1 MAAISL
7 TSPLERSWTQL
18 GARLTEVGEGWR
30 MPASFAGAESE
41 LRAARQGVS
50 LGDGTPRGRILV
62 QGEAAAAIIGEAA
75 GGVPEKIGEVTGTA
89 AMEIARLR
97 PDLFHVGTSAEG
109 RAGTLTS
116 LRDAKTDALSTITD
130 VTHGRFEMRLVG
142 PAAPVLL
149 SKLCGLDFD
158 SAAFPSGAARQTSVA
173 KTRQLVIRS
182 DLADL
187 PAYRLLGSRSLGAYV
202 WDTLMAAGR
211 DLGVEPIGV
220 EALQALGER
229 GS

>member
-41 LRAARQGVS
+41 LRAARQGVA

-62 QGEAAAAIIGEAA
+62 QGEAAA
-75 GGVPEKIGEVTGTA
+75 EKIGEVTGTA

-173 KTRQLVIRS
+173 KTRQLMIRS